1 MSERSNEKFIKVILG
16 GSHVTEI
23 RTKVATW
30 GELKKELSGDVRL
43 PDPHTAILGET
54 KSVLID
60 ASILPDARFGS
71 NGELLASHIFVTPVK
86 SKSGSYDLAW
96 AKNAGY
102 KDLKAFIKQTRESN
116 KDAIKFFGDYTHSS
130 TEDLRNMVS
139 TWIKK
144 TGLITPQK
152 SAPVKKEEVVEVTV
166 AKKKFAEDLIAT
178 ESPKTVGRVVNKGV
192 IDLNNPDETLDN
204 LIDFLTELKNRDKS
218 SDKVSMDLSN
228 KLLFT
233 IEQVEAKDFDRIKRL
248 VS

>member
-1 MSERSNEKFIKVILG
+1 M
-16 GSHVTEI
+16 
-23 RTKVATW
+23 
-30 GELKKELSGDVRL
+30 
-43 PDPHTAILGET
+43 GET

-60 ASILPDARFGS
+60 ASILPDARFSS
-71 NGELLASHIFVTPVK
+71 NGEVLASHIFVTPVK
-86 SKSGSYDLAW
+86 SKSGSYDLTW

-130 TEDLRNMVS
+130 TEDLRSMVS

-152 SAPVKKEEVVEVTV
+152 SAPVKTAPVKKEEVVEVTT

-178 ESPKTVGRVVNKGV
+178 ESPKTVGKVVNKGV
-192 IDLNNPDETLDN
+192 IDLSNPDETLDN
-204 LIDFLTELKNRDKS
+204 LIGFLTELKNRGKA